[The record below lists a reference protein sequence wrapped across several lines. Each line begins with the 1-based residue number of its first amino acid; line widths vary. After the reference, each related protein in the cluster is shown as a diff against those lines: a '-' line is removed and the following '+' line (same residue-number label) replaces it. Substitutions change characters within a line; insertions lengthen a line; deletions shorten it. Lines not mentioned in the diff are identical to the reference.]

1 MNLTLKR
8 IKFVWSV
15 AALFVVITF
24 SWIYFIVQRDS
35 TFHLQH
41 VSQNR
46 TPPIQH
52 TFKNTLRHVGYVV
65 SLGYGRAQQQGRCA
79 LGIIS
84 MQCWLKSFEL
94 PMHIVEPL
102 VSSSKFLGL
111 PNSKS
116 QWINFGDIYDI
127 DQFNKLTG
135 VDGRFAQLVRWDDFL
150 QNAPRNIIFVRMGSG
165 THHWIEVEW
174 EMKLQHRDTS
184 NSSFKPVPYLQ
195 DRGFG
200 IVKVVNTV
208 DGADN
213 HPFTAVDLNKV
224 IFNNWSPEDVTL
236 VFSGWHPPYVV
247 PNPKL
252 KNPLLCQNFY
262 AEGHQFFPPSKQ
274 LLQVVQKYI
283 NLFLRPSISVAVMI
297 RSEHVLFSLGYLKQN
312 KTLLHQTSTRVFNN
326 LIATV
331 RKLQANTRQGNIFVT
346 ADIGKYGSNT
356 WHQMVRSWDRN
367 LTSGVLEVIKR
378 TVTTLY
384 SNSWTFEEWEQSFG
398 IASGGIEDQSYVA
411 ALQKAIA
418 GRAQCLL
425 LFGGGGFELVTL
437 YEYLRNHP
445 IPSKQCWK
453 FLYTRRNFKGQYLE
467 LAAKYSGIKIDDVG
481 VSAYLQH
488 LLQE

>member
-1 MNLTLKR
+1 
-8 IKFVWSV
+8 
-15 AALFVVITF
+15 
-24 SWIYFIVQRDS
+24 
-35 TFHLQH
+35 
-41 VSQNR
+41 
-46 TPPIQH
+46 
-52 TFKNTLRHVGYVV
+52 
-65 SLGYGRAQQQGRCA
+65 
-79 LGIIS
+79 
-84 MQCWLKSFEL
+84 
-94 PMHIVEPL
+94 
-102 VSSSKFLGL
+102 
-111 PNSKS
+111 
-116 QWINFGDIYDI
+116 
-127 DQFNKLTG
+127 
-135 VDGRFAQLVRWDDFL
+135 
-150 QNAPRNIIFVRMGSG
+150 MGSG
-165 THHWIEVEW
+165 RHHQIEVEW
-174 EMKLQHRDTS
+174 ETQLQQRDTH
-184 NSSFKPVPYLQ
+184 NNFKPVPYLQ

-213 HPFTAVDLNKV
+213 HPFTAEDLNNV
-224 IFNNWSPEDVTL
+224 IFKNWSPENVTL
-236 VFSGWHPPYVV
+236 VFSGWHPPYVI

-252 KNPLLCQNFY
+252 ENPLVCRNFY
-262 AEGHQFFPPSKQ
+262 ANGHQFFPPSKQ
-274 LLQVVQKYI
+274 LLQVAQKYE
-283 NLFLRPSISVAVMI
+283 NLFLKPTTAIAVMI
-297 RSEHVLFSLGYLKQN
+297 RSEHVLISMSYLKQN
-312 KTLLHQTSTRVFNN
+312 KTLMYQTITTVFNN

-331 RKLQANTRQGNIFVT
+331 KKLQANIGHGNIFVT

-398 IASGGIEDQSYVA
+398 TASGGIEDQSYVA

-481 VSAYLQH
+481 VTAYLQH
-488 LLQE
+488 LLHE